1 MIEREIKFRLPE
13 GTGADRVRDAVEG
26 AGFRLAPG
34 TSQAHEDRYLDTDDW
49 ALYRGGIALRLRSG
63 AHGTRLEAKTL
74 RSTSEHAMVR
84 TEWSQDAPPG
94 DPPWSSLEPGPVA
107 NLLQPLTGLRVLQRL
122 RVRARLKNDRTCF
135 TWMRGDTPL
144 GFFTVDRVQAMNGAD
159 TPPVVFDEV
168 EIELEGIEGAPSA
181 PGRQPSLQE
190 QAGDEALADVRH
202 AVESALGVEANVASK
217 LATALA
223 TAGQEPPQRAERS
236 YDVHPA
242 DRLTDVAQK
251 TFAKH
256 FGRLLWNEP
265 GTRLGVDPEHLHD
278 MRVATRRLRTVL
290 ELFETAIPETPRRSF
305 AADLRWIGRA
315 LGRVRDRDVA
325 LGRVAELAADAPA
338 LERSAWAIFRHT
350 LELQRARARVRLLE
364 RLDSERYVRFVE
376 RAREWIASGPPH
388 ATAVPAGGAPAYT
401 AAPRLVAER
410 MGALRLA
417 YDEAERLVDQ
427 ESLHA
432 FRMAAKRARYS
443 YEYFDDTAGPRAGR
457 RARRLAGLQDFLGIH
472 QDSLMLLFRLQKYAK
487 TVPGRDRELTLAVG
501 SAMGHL
507 ERAARMR
514 RADLRRAWAEARE
527 D

>member
-34 TSQAHEDRYLDTDDW
+34 PSQAHEDRYLDTDDW
-49 ALYRGGIALRLRSG
+49 ALFRGGLALRLRSDPKG
-63 AHGTRLEAKTL
+63 IRLEAKTL
-74 RSTSEHAMVR
+74 RSTSDRAIVR

-94 DPPWSSLEPGPVA
+94 DPPWSSLEGGSVA
-107 NLLQPLTGLRVLQRL
+107 NLLQPLAGLRVLERL

-144 GFFTVDRVQAMNGAD
+144 GSFTVDRVHALNGAD

-168 EIELEGIEGAPSA
+168 EIELEGLESA
-181 PGRQPSLQE
+181 PGRQPSPHE
-190 QAGDEALADVRH
+190 RAGDEALADVRH

-223 TAGQEPPQRAERS
+223 TAGQEPPNREERA

-242 DRLTDVAQK
+242 DRLTDVAHK

-256 FGRLLWNEP
+256 FARLLWNEP
-265 GTRLGVDPEHLHD
+265 GTRLGVDSEHLHD

-290 ELFETAIPETPRRSF
+290 ELFETVIPETPRRSF

-364 RLDSERYVRFVE
+364 RLDSERFRQFVE
-376 RAREWIASGPPH
+376 RASEWSASGPPH
-388 ATAVPAGGAPAYT
+388 VIGVPAGGAPAYT

-457 RARRLAGLQDFLGIH
+457 RARRLAGLQDFLGTH
-472 QDSLMLLFRLQKYAK
+472 QDSEMLLVRLRKYAK